1 MEFPI
6 FFLASVVCIALFFL
20 FRGIDN
26 EKYEKFVRNYS
37 VALKELQ
44 ELNKEYRF
52 FNVDSCKM
60 SHTFDNE
67 KMFRQIEC
75 QDYLIYQLQFEQGKI
90 IEQIKRTN
98 QNARIYNKYLADVKN
113 LCRMGIYE
121 VPYGKLKREKL
132 MEIEKKIYDES
143 VMHPCVSFRLLVT
156 LYCSKINGN
165 IYDKK
170 REMFNDDRI
179 FSLIRRVNDK
189 NGYFFN
195 DREIW
200 DSIALVERGKVSN
213 KMRFAIYER
222 DGYRCR
228 KCGASGQYANLE
240 IDHIVPIAKGGK
252 STYHNLQTLCHRCNV
267 EKGDRVPYERWD

>member
-44 ELNKEYRF
+44 ELNKTYRF
-52 FNVDSCKM
+52 FNVDSCKI

-132 MEIEKKIYDES
+132 MEIEKKIYK
-143 VMHPCVSFRLLVT
+143 LLNAQKERAKT
-156 LYCSKINGN
+156 A
-165 IYDKK
+165 
-170 REMFNDDRI
+170 
-179 FSLIRRVNDK
+179 K
-189 NGYFFN
+189 NGKRPKGTNSGRSFTNARRDTREHGSETDQRQRAHVCFF
-195 DREIW
+195 
-200 DSIALVERGKVSN
+200 ARGRISARGSVGW
-213 KMRFAIYER
+213 RF
-222 DGYRCR
+222 
-228 KCGASGQYANLE
+228 
-240 IDHIVPIAKGGK
+240 
-252 STYHNLQTLCHRCNV
+252 
-267 EKGDRVPYERWD
+267 